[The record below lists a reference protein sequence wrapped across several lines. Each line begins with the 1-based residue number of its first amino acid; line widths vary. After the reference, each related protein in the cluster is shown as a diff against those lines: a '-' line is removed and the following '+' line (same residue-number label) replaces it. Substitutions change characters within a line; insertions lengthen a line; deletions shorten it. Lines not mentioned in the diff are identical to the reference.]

1 VTPPRDLVVVGAG
14 EHARVVA
21 EAARASG
28 AWRPTGYTDRLD
40 GTFADR
46 PPEVDGRALPRLG
59 TDEALAARL
68 AGLPAGD
75 RPWLVLGFGGPP
87 AARAHAVAAFGPQAR
102 WGTVVH
108 PTAWVSPTAALG
120 VGVVVLAGAVV
131 NTGAVL
137 DDHAI
142 VNSGVVVEHDA
153 RVGAHAHVAPGATVG
168 GGATIGAGAFVGL
181 GAAVRDHVRVGDGA
195 TVGMGAAVVDD
206 VADDAL
212 VVGVPARPRTDPSR
226 G

>member
-1 VTPPRDLVVVGAG
+1 MTPPRDLVVVGAG

-21 EAARASG
+21 EAAHAGG

-40 GTFADR
+40 GVSADR
-46 PPEVDGRALPRLG
+46 PPEAGGRALPRLG
-59 TDEALAARL
+59 TDEALADRL
-68 AGLPAGD
+68 ADLAPAD

-87 AARAHAVAAFGPQAR
+87 AARARAVAAFGPEAR

-108 PTAWVSPTAALG
+108 PAAWVSPTAALG
-120 VGVVVLAGAVV
+120 AGVVVLAGAVV

-142 VNSGVVVEHDA
+142 VNSGAVVEHDA
-153 RVGAHAHVAPGATVG
+153 RVGAHAHVAPGATIG
-168 GGATIGAGAFVGL
+168 GGAAIGGGAFVGL
-181 GAAVRDHVRVGDGA
+181 GAAVRDHVRVGSGA

-206 VADDAL
+206 VADGTL
-212 VVGVPARPRTDPSR
+212 VVGVPARPAPDPSR